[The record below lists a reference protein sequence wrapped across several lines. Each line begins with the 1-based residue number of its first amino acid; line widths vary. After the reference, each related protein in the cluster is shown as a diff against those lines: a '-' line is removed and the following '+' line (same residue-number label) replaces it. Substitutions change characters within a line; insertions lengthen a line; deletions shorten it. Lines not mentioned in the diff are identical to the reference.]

1 MSKVMRNL
9 VLPVLILVIA
19 VALTMV
25 MIGAKK
31 APEKQEAED
40 KAFLVK
46 AVEVTTKD
54 MNYIVKSQGTV
65 QPKVRTVLSA
75 QVSGK
80 VVKLSDAFVAG
91 GLFQKGDLLIQ
102 LEQADYITD
111 FKSAEAELARAKAAL
126 EEEQAKGKVAAE
138 EWKSV
143 RDSIAPE
150 LGLRKPQLAKEI
162 ANVRAAE
169 AQLERAKRNLERTEI
184 RAPYDGL
191 VRSKNVDIGQFVAVG
206 SELGSVYGTDIAE
219 IRMPLSDNDL
229 AYLEL
234 SHEGSRESHLPSKV
248 TLSSQVAGKQFA
260 WDARLVRNEG
270 VLDEK
275 NRVIYVVAEVQD
287 PYMRKSAAYDIPL
300 KFGRFV
306 SAQITGNY
314 AENIVV
320 LPRNVLRLDGSVL
333 VVDEERKLHITPV
346 NVQKSDEKLVYI
358 SEGLSVGQKVIIS
371 AVPNPVENMSV
382 RFAEDSDEADD
393 STGENAKAGDSL

>member
-1 MSKVMRNL
+1 MRNF
-9 VLPVLILVIA
+9 VLPVLILLIA

-65 QPKVRTVLSA
+65 QPKVKTVLSA

-143 RDSIAPE
+143 RDSVAPE

-234 SHEGSRESHLPSKV
+234 SHEGSRGSHLPSKV
-248 TLSSQVAGKQFA
+248 TLSSQVAGKQFS

-287 PYMRKSAAYDIPL
+287 PYMRESAIYDAPL

-320 LPRNVLRLDGSVL
+320 LPRNVLRLDGTVL

-346 NVQKSDEKLVYI
+346 SVQKSDEKLVYI
-358 SEGLSVGQKVIIS
+358 SEGLSVGQKVIVS

-382 RFAEDSDEADD
+382 RFAEESGEAQDSI
-393 STGENAKAGDSL
+393 GEIAKAGGSL